1 MSQLVSIIIP
11 AYNAERTLERC
22 LQSVVAQTHQP
33 LEIIVVND
41 GSTDDT
47 AAILTKWQGKIKI
60 IQQANGGAPAARN
73 AGWRASTGEYLLFC
87 DADVTLSSQA
97 IERMLS
103 ALESDPK
110 ASYAYSSFKFGWKTF
125 TLWPFDGSKLRQMP
139 YIHTTSLIRREAF
152 TGFDESLQRFQDWD
166 LWLTLLGQ
174 DCQGVWV
181 PEILFT
187 VSSGGTMSRWV
198 PRVFYRLPW
207 LPSVRRYQA
216 AENIIRLK
224 HKL

>member
-1 MSQLVSIIIP
+1 MTQLVSIITP

-47 AAILTKWQGKIKI
+47 AEILTKWQGKIEI

-73 AGWRASTGEYLLFC
+73 AGWRVSTGEYLLFC
-87 DADVTLSSQA
+87 DADVTLKPHA
-97 IERMLS
+97 IARMLA

-125 TLWPFDGSKLRQMP
+125 TLWPFDAARLRQMP
-139 YIHTTSLIRREAF
+139 YIHTTSLIRREVFA
-152 TGFDESLQRFQDWD
+152 GFDESLKRFQDWD
-166 LWLTLLGQ
+166 LWLTLLEQGKH
-174 DCQGVWV
+174 GVWV
-181 PEILFT
+181 PEVLFT
-187 VSSGGTMSRWV
+187 VRSGGTISRWV
-198 PRVFYRLPW
+198 PRVFHRLPW